1 MSQMPLQAMTQW
13 KSKHSNRRERDGTA
27 PELIREFALRLLARR
42 EHSVLELHYKL
53 VRRGFE
59 ATQITSVLE
68 QLVTEELLNDARYAE
83 MYAYSRVDKG
93 YGPLRIERE
102 LRERGVSEE
111 IVSATLKHLNGVW
124 MEKLTALHRKRFVAV
139 SSDHI
144 AEQARQIRFLRQR
157 GFTLEQIRCLL
168 RSL

>member
-1 MSQMPLQAMTQW
+1 MPLQSTTQW
-13 KSKHSNRRERDGTA
+13 KSKPSKEIDGTA
-27 PELIREFALRLLARR
+27 PELVREFALWLLARR
-42 EHSVLELHYKL
+42 EHSVLELHHKL

-59 ATQITSVLE
+59 STQVTPVLE
-68 QLVTEELLNDARYAE
+68 QLVTEDLLNDARYAE
-83 MYAYSRVDKG
+83 VYAHSRVDKG

-124 MEKLTALHRKRFVAV
+124 MEKLTALHRKRFAAV
-139 SSDHI
+139 SSDYI

-157 GFTLEQIRCLL
+157 GYTLEQIRCLL

>member
-1 MSQMPLQAMTQW
+1 MPLQSATQW
-13 KSKHSNRRERDGTA
+13 KLKHSDRHQEIDETA
-27 PELIREFALRLLARR
+27 PKLAREFALRLLARR
-42 EHSVLELHYKL
+42 EHSVLELYHKL

-59 ATQITSVLE
+59 ATEVTTLLE
-68 QLVTEELLNDARYAE
+68 QLVTEELLSDARYAE
-83 MYAYSRVDKG
+83 VYAHNRVDKG

-111 IVSATLKHLNGVW
+111 IVSTTLQHLNGVW
-124 MEKLTALHRKRFVAV
+124 MDKLTALHRKRFAAV